1 MLHSQFMKVFS
12 HLQQHDVARFEP
24 ELNALILL
32 LVSAQSSF
40 TQGKAVLVCANQL
53 P

>member
-12 HLQQHDVARFEP
+12 HFQQHDVARFEP

-32 LVSAQSSF
+32 LVREQSSL
-40 TQGKAVLVCANQL
+40 TQRQAFLVCATQL